1 MRKLALSML
10 TVIMLATFN
19 PLQAVANKE
28 KTSET
33 LPASTPVAN
42 AQVTIMLN
50 RLQEI
55 KDMDKSELNRLEK
68 KELRTEVKEIKAQL
82 RATNNGVYLSVGAII
97 IIILLLILLV

>member
-1 MRKLALSML
+1 MKKLALSVL

-19 PLQAVANKE
+19 PMQSLAIKE
-28 KTSET
+28 KVTET
-33 LPASTPVAN
+33 LPASAPVAN

-55 KDMDKSELNRLEK
+55 KDMDKTELSRLEK
-68 KELRTEVKEIKAQL
+68 KELRNEVKEIKAQL
-82 RATNNGVYLSVGAII
+82 RATNNGVFLSVGAII